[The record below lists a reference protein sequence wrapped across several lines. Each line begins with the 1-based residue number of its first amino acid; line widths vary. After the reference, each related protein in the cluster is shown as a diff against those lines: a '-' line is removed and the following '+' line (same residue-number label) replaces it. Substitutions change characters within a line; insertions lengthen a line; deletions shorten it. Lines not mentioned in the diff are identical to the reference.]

1 MYDVCVCVFHR
12 WASHG
17 DVSGGGK
24 ARSKHSLTSGHDKK
38 RIVVG
43 SVVEVGVAFGSDG
56 RADVTITVDGTLR
69 GAIAR
74 GLPGPLSPAVF
85 LRGDW
90 GGNGVTFMER
100 ETPENIFPSKR

>member
-1 MYDVCVCVFHR
+1 MYMYVCCVFHR
-12 WASHG
+12 FAWTG
-17 DVSGGGK
+17 GVRGGGK
-24 ARSKHSLTSGHDKK
+24 ARSTHSLDSGHDMK

-56 RADVTITVDGTLR
+56 RADVTVTVDGTLR

-85 LRGDW
+85 LYGSN
-90 GGNGVTFMER
+90 GGNGVTIM
-100 ETPENIFPSKR
+100 